1 MVTQDKN
8 ERSKQRRLRENRARK
23 VLVSV
28 SILSLLGGTATIY
41 AANPPGFSSDEATS
55 PSLLNESDPTATTGS
70 VQPAPANDGTSVDD
84 DEAPGDVKF
93 PNVTVPSSKSS
104 WDDDEDDD
112 YEYDDYEYDDDEY
125 EDDEEKYEAAATA
138 TATAPA
144 TEAADPTATTAPE
157 PTPTTEIVVPQ
168 RPSNSRSSSSR

>member
-41 AANPPGFSSDEATS
+41 AANPPGFTSDEPTN
-55 PSLLNESDPTATTGS
+55 PSLLNETDPTATTRS
-70 VQPAPANDGTSVDD
+70 APTAPANDGTSVDD
-84 DEAPGDVKF
+84 DEASTGVKF
-93 PNVTVPSSKSS
+93 PNVTVPSSRSS
-104 WDDDEDDD
+104 EDDDDEDD
-112 YEYDDYEYDDDEY
+112 EYVS
-125 EDDEEKYEAAATA
+125 DDEEEYEAAATATATA

-168 RPSNSRSSSSR
+168 RPSNSRSSTSR

>member
-1 MVTQDKN
+1 MVTPDKN
-8 ERSKQRRLRENRARK
+8 ERSRQRRQRETRARK

-28 SILSLLGGTATIY
+28 SILSLLGGTATMY
-41 AANPPGFSSDEATS
+41 AANPPDFTSDETSS
-55 PSLLNESDPTATTGS
+55 PSLLNEADPTATTRS
-70 VQPAPANDGTSVDD
+70 AQPAPANDGTSVDD
-84 DEAPGDVKF
+84 DEASTGVRF
-93 PNVTVPSSKSS
+93 PNVTVASSKSS

>member
-41 AANPPGFSSDEATS
+41 AANPPGFTSDEPTN
-55 PSLLNESDPTATTGS
+55 PSLLNEPDPTATTGS
-70 VQPAPANDGTSVDD
+70 SQPAPANDGTRVDD
-84 DEAPGDVKF
+84 DEPTSGVTF

-104 WDDDEDDD
+104 WDDDDDDDEDD
-112 YEYDDYEYDDDEY
+112 EYDDEYDDEEDEDEEY
-125 EDDEEKYEAAATA
+125 EPAATA

-144 TEAADPTATTAPE
+144 TEAADPTETTALE

>member
-1 MVTQDKN
+1 MVTPDKN
-8 ERSKQRRLRENRARK
+8 ERSRQRRQRETRARK

-28 SILSLLGGTATIY
+28 SILSLLGGTATMY
-41 AANPPGFSSDEATS
+41 AANPPDFTSDETSS
-55 PSLLNESDPTATTGS
+55 PSLLNESDSTGTTGS
-70 VQPAPANDGTSVDD
+70 AQPASANDGTSVDD
-84 DEAPGDVKF
+84 DEATTGVTF

-104 WDDDEDDD
+104 WDDDDDEDD
-112 YEYDDYEYDDDEY
+112 EYDDEYDDEEDEDEEY
-125 EDDEEKYEAAATA
+125 EPAATA

-144 TEAADPTATTAPE
+144 TEAADPTETTALE

>member
-1 MVTQDKN
+1 MVTPDKN
-8 ERSKQRRLRENRARK
+8 ERSRQRRQRETRARK

-28 SILSLLGGTATIY
+28 SILSLLGGTATMY
-41 AANPPGFSSDEATS
+41 AANPPDFTSDETSS
-55 PSLLNESDPTATTGS
+55 PSLLNESDSTGTTGS
-70 VQPAPANDGTSVDD
+70 AQPASANDGTSVDD
-84 DEAPGDVKF
+84 DEATTGVTF

-104 WDDDEDDD
+104 WDDDDDDDEDD
-112 YEYDDYEYDDDEY
+112 EYDDEDY
-125 EDDEEKYEAAATA
+125 EDEDEDEEYKAAATA
-138 TATAPA
+138 TATALA

>member
-41 AANPPGFSSDEATS
+41 AANPPDFTSDEPKN
-55 PSLLNESDPTATTGS
+55 PSLLNEPDPTATTGS
-70 VQPAPANDGTSVDD
+70 AQPAPANDGTRVDD
-84 DEAPGDVKF
+84 DEPTSGVTF

-104 WDDDEDDD
+104 WDDDDDEDD
-112 YEYDDYEYDDDEY
+112 EYDDEEYDDEDE
-125 EDDEEKYEAAATA
+125 DEEYEAAATA
-138 TATAPA
+138 TATALA

>member
-1 MVTQDKN
+1 MVTPDKN
-8 ERSKQRRLRENRARK
+8 ERSRQRRQRETRARK

-28 SILSLLGGTATIY
+28 SILSLLGGTATMY
-41 AANPPGFSSDEATS
+41 AANPPDFTSDETS
-55 PSLLNESDPTATTGS
+55 NPSLLNEADPTATTGS
-70 VQPAPANDGTSVDD
+70 AQPAPANDGTSVDD

-104 WDDDEDDD
+104 WDDDDDDDEDD
-112 YEYDDYEYDDDEY
+112 EYDDEEDE
-125 EDDEEKYEAAATA
+125 DEEYEAAATA
-138 TATAPA
+138 TATALA
-144 TEAADPTATTAPE
+144 TEAADPTASTAPE

>member
-41 AANPPGFSSDEATS
+41 AANPPDFTSDEPTN
-55 PSLLNESDPTATTGS
+55 PSFLNETDPTATTGS
-70 VQPAPANDGTSVDD
+70 AQPAPANDGTSVDD
-84 DEAPGDVKF
+84 DEATTGVTF

-104 WDDDEDDD
+104 WDDDDDEDD
-112 YEYDDYEYDDDEY
+112 EYDDEEYDDEDE
-125 EDDEEKYEAAATA
+125 DEEYEAAATA
-138 TATAPA
+138 TATALA
-144 TEAADPTATTAPE
+144 TEAADPTASTAPE

>member
-1 MVTQDKN
+1 MVTPDKN
-8 ERSKQRRLRENRARK
+8 ERSRQRRQRETRARK

-28 SILSLLGGTATIY
+28 SILSLLGGTATMY
-41 AANPPGFSSDEATS
+41 AANPPDFTSDETS
-55 PSLLNESDPTATTGS
+55 NPSLLNEADPTATTGS
-70 VQPAPANDGTSVDD
+70 AQPAPANDGTSVDD
-84 DEAPGDVKF
+84 DEASTGVTF

-104 WDDDEDDD
+104 WDDDDDDDEDD
-112 YEYDDYEYDDDEY
+112 EYDDEEDE
-125 EDDEEKYEAAATA
+125 DEEYEAAATA